1 MNAWTSPWVWKLFFS
16 VSLFLPHSG
25 LRAET
30 LQVHLPTAPVSL
42 DWNGTSTMID
52 APLVLTVH
60 EGLFKQGGPGET
72 LAPALAESFSRED
85 DGRAYTFKIRKTAKW
100 SDGRP
105 VYAKDFA
112 DAWIRL
118 IAPTSSS
125 IYTYYLFDIE
135 NAREYNSGKI
145 QDSSQVGIRAVDDYT
160 LKIKLKRPSA
170 NWEQNTAFW
179 PLFPVRKDLI
189 EKYGSNWWRAGVLVS
204 AGPFVWE
211 SYEPGKMAVLKRN
224 PHHAVEGGSNVDRI
238 EFHILSSHQEA
249 LKRYEGGSFRFLWNL
264 PSAVIPSVKDRS
276 AILKQP
282 LMRGHLLTLNAA
294 RYPMTNRDFRAA
306 ILHSFDPEEIRPEGS
321 DLLKPHPSLILPPLP
336 GSAGNHRLPKD
347 GKLARERLQ
356 KSRFIVSNQFKLRI
370 LTGISEPYIS
380 IGKKLQSRISEQLG
394 IAVELDALPS
404 QDYTTYMDLGEYH
417 ATLITWTA
425 KVLSPQDFLLPYSGE
440 AAHARVRYR
449 NPFFDQ
455 YLFEGV
461 RAKTPVL
468 AARAFDQ
475 AQKLLCVE
483 EAVISPL
490 FQETAT
496 HLISKSLRNLR
507 FNHMGLPLLDRVI
520 IKQ

>member
-1 MNAWTSPWVWKLFFS
+1 MKSGSRIRIGFFLAALASPLA
-16 VSLFLPHSG
+16 G

-30 LQVHLPTAPVSL
+30 LHVHLPTAPVSL
-42 DWNGTSTMID
+42 DWNGSSTMID
-52 APLVLTVH
+52 APMVLTIH
-60 EGLFKQGGPGET
+60 EGLFRQGGVGEP
-72 LAPALAESFSRED
+72 LVPALAESFSRED
-85 DGRAYTFKIRKTAKW
+85 EGRTYTFKIRKDAKW
-100 SDGRP
+100 SDGRA

-135 NAREYNSGKI
+135 NAREFNSGKV
-145 QDSSQVGIRAVDDYT
+145 QDAAQVGIRAVDDHT
-160 LKIKLKRPSA
+160 LRVKLKRPSA

-211 SYEPGKMAVLKRN
+211 SYEPGKLAVLKRN
-224 PHHAVEGGSNVDRI
+224 PHHSVEGGSNVDRI
-238 EFHILSSHQEA
+238 EFQILSSHQEA
-249 LKRYEGGSFRFLWNL
+249 LKRYESGSFRFLWNL
-264 PSAVIPSVKDRS
+264 PAAVIPTVKDRAS
-276 AILKQP
+276 LVKQP

-306 ILHSFDPEEIRPEGS
+306 VLHSFDPEEIRPEQS
-321 DLLKPHPSLILPPLP
+321 DLLKPFPSLILPPLP

-347 GKLARERLQ
+347 GKLARERLL
-356 KSRFIVSNQFKLRI
+356 KSRFMVSKQFKLRI
-370 LTGISEPYIS
+370 LTGISEPYMT
-380 IGKKLQSRISEQLG
+380 IGKKLQARISEQLG

-455 YLFEGV
+455 YVFEGI
-461 RAKTPVL
+461 RALNPTL
-468 AARAFDQ
+468 AAKAFGQ
-475 AQKLLCVE
+475 AQKLLCE
-483 EAVISPL
+483 DEAVISPL
-490 FQETAT
+490 FQEKAT
-496 HLISKSLRNLR
+496 HLVSKSVKNLR

-520 IKQ
+520 IK

>member
-1 MNAWTSPWVWKLFFS
+1 MNPLTRYLSTSAVL
-16 VSLFLPHSG
+16 LACAG
-25 LRAET
+25 AQAEV
-30 LQVHLPTAPVSL
+30 LQAHLPTAPVSL
-42 DWNGTSTMID
+42 DWNGASTMIE
-52 APLVLTVH
+52 APLVFALH
-60 EGLFKQGGPGET
+60 EGLFKQGGVGERLT
-72 LAPALAESFSRED
+72 PALAESVLRED
-85 DGRAYTFKIRKTAKW
+85 EATTYIFKIRKDAKW

-118 IAPTSSS
+118 LAPTSSS

-145 QDSSQVGIRAVDDYT
+145 QEAEKVGIRTPDDHT
-160 LKIKLKRPSA
+160 LRIKLKRPVA

-211 SYEPGKMAVLKRN
+211 SYEPGKRVILKRN

-238 EFHILSSHQEA
+238 EFQILSNHQEA
-249 LKRYEGGSFRFLWNL
+249 VKRYEDGSFRFLWNL
-264 PSAVIPSVKDRS
+264 PSAVIPTVKNRS
-276 AILKQP
+276 SLVKQP

-306 ILHSFDPEEIRPEGS
+306 ILHSFDPEEIRPEQS
-321 DLLKPHPSLILPPLP
+321 DLLKPVSSLILPPLN
-336 GSAGNHRLPKD
+336 GSAENHRLPKD

-356 KSRFIVSNQFKLRI
+356 KSRFMVSNQFKLRI
-370 LTGISEPYIS
+370 LTGISEPYIT
-380 IGKKLQSRISEQLG
+380 IGKKLQTRISEQLG

-455 YLFEGV
+455 YLFEGI
-461 RAKTPVL
+461 RAKTPAQ
-468 AARAFDQ
+468 AAKSFGL
-475 AQKLLCVE
+475 AQKLLCE
-483 EAVISPL
+483 DEAVISPL

-496 HLISKSLRNLR
+496 HAVSKTLKNLR
-507 FNHMGLPLLDRVI
+507 FNHMGVPLLDRVQ
-520 IKQ
+520 IK

>member
-1 MNAWTSPWVWKLFFS
+1 MSRRTHHRIWISFFLAL
-16 VSLFLPHSG
+16 VFLRPE

-42 DWNGTSTMID
+42 DWNGASTMID

-60 EGLFKQGGPGET
+60 EGLFKQGGTGEP
-72 LAPALAESFSRED
+72 LVPALAESFLRED
-85 DGRAYTFKIRKTAKW
+85 EGKTYTFKIRKSAKW

-118 IAPTSSS
+118 IAPTSPS
-125 IYTYYLFDIE
+125 IYTYYLFDVE
-135 NAREYNSGKI
+135 NAREFNSGKV
-145 QDSSQVGIRAVDDYT
+145 QDPNQVGIRALDDHT
-160 LKIKLKRPSA
+160 LKVRLKRPSA

-204 AGPFVWE
+204 AGPFIWD
-211 SYEPGKMAVLKRN
+211 SYEPGKMVVLKRN
-224 PHHAVEGGSNVDRI
+224 PYHVVEGGSNVDRI
-238 EFHILSSHQEA
+238 EFHILSSYQEA
-249 LKRYEGGSFRFLWNL
+249 LKRFESGTFRFLWNM
-264 PSAVIPSVKDRS
+264 PSAIIPSVKERS
-276 AILKQP
+276 ALIKQP

-294 RYPMTNRDFRAA
+294 RYPMTNREFRAA
-306 ILHSFDPEEIRPEGS
+306 ILHSFDPEEILPERS
-321 DLLKPHPSLILPPLP
+321 DLLKPHSSLILPPLP
-336 GSAGNHRLPKD
+336 GSSGNHRLLKD

-440 AAHARVRYR
+440 AAHSRVRYR

-455 YLFEGV
+455 YLFEGI
-461 RAKTPVL
+461 RSKTPAL
-468 AARAFDQ
+468 AAKAFDQ
-475 AQKLLCVE
+475 AQKLLCVD

-496 HLISKSLRNLR
+496 HLMGKSLRNLR
-507 FNHMGLPLLDRVI
+507 FNHMGLPLVDRVI
-520 IKQ
+520 IKP